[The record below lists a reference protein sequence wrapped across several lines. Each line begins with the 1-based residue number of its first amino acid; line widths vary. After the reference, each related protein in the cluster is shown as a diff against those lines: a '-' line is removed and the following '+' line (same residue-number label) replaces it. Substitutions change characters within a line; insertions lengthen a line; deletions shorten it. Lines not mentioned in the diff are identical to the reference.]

1 MMSSP
6 SHSIAVAFLG
16 LVIAGCE
23 GGGALRGDEV
33 VSLHSIRGRAIG
45 PDGAYLDAV
54 NVEVFATAQ
63 AGEAR
68 IDSTRSAFDGSF
80 TVQTPRVGRHR
91 LSAKHPTGV
100 DESIELEVPAGVGVL
115 AHDFVLRPKNTTKVI
130 GVVGASDRLAFEVG
144 DIARLFPDS
153 VGHDVNRASTGQD
166 GVIEYF
172 PFVGGS
178 RLVAR
183 QEHGGRTPWGDP
195 VATIFPESGRF
206 EIEIASD
213 FEGDLVLDFRGR
225 EIAQFPHSGGA
236 KTAEVFVDAKAV
248 FDTLGILA
256 LAAADATVT
265 FDRIV
270 VFRADAR
277 IGASSAL
284 DGVEEYFAID
294 QPTLPMRLVGLPK
307 GRYVVVATS
316 GADSITL
323 SSVNVRGGATETL
336 TLVPTQT
343 AGARVV
349 LAGPAAS
356 FADGDAL
363 LADAQ
368 LRTLDGM
375 PLPCEFER
383 TTDEEPTLRLRGAPP
398 GRHALFVGDGF
409 VVLDLVAG
417 SEIAA
422 RLESKPL
429 ESTEIRV
436 RLFDAWRWNL
446 PAAVPAQL
454 RVFSGDVLVSDARF
468 DVTFD
473 AEGWVT
479 TALDLPPGRY
489 GFEFEVAN
497 YRRVDGE
504 IEAGY
509 ISLFPFAR

>member
-1 MMSSP
+1 MSS
-6 SHSIAVAFLG
+6 SSRSIAFAFLA
-16 LVIAGCE
+16 LAIAGCE
-23 GGGALRGDEV
+23 GGGARQAADT
-33 VSLHSIRGRAIG
+33 VSLHSIRGRTIG
-45 PDGAYLDAV
+45 CDGAYLDAV
-54 NVEVFATAQ
+54 RVEVFAAAQ
-63 AGEAR
+63 DGEDR
-68 IDSTRSAFDGSF
+68 IDATRSAFDGSF

-91 LSAKHPTGV
+91 LSATHPTGM
-100 DESIELEVPAGVGVL
+100 DESVDLDVPAGVGTL
-115 AHDFVLRPKNTTKVI
+115 AHDFVLRPKTTTKVI
-130 GVVGASDRLAFEVG
+130 GFVGASDRLAFEVQ

-153 VGHDVNRASTGQD
+153 VGHDVNRASTGSD
-166 GVIEYF
+166 GVTEYF

-195 VATIFPESGRF
+195 VATISPESGRF

-225 EIAQFPHSGGA
+225 EIAQFPHSGSA
-236 KTAEVFVDAKAV
+236 KTAEVFVDAKSV

-256 LAAADATVT
+256 LATADATVT

-277 IGASSAL
+277 VGASSSL

-294 QPTLPMRLVGLPK
+294 QPVLPLRLVGVPK
-307 GRYVVVATS
+307 GRYVVVATVA
-316 GADSITL
+316 ADSIAL
-323 SSVNVRGGATETL
+323 ASVTARGGATETL

-343 AGARVV
+343 ARATVV
-349 LAGPAAS
+349 LVGPSAS
-356 FADGDAL
+356 FADADAV
-363 LADAQ
+363 LASAQ
-368 LRTLDGM
+368 LRTIDGM
-375 PLPCEFER
+375 PLPCEFEL
-383 TTDEEPTLRLRGAPP
+383 TTEGEPTLRLRGAPP

-417 SEIAA
+417 SDLAA

-429 ESTEIRV
+429 ETTEIRV
-436 RLFDAWRWNL
+436 RLFDAWRWKL

-479 TALDLPPGRY
+479 TALDLPHGRY
-489 GFEFEVAN
+489 GFEFEVSN
-497 YRRVDGE
+497 YRRVEGE
-504 IEAGY
+504 LEAGY
-509 ISLFPFAR
+509 VSLFPFAR